1 MVKNEILFSTC
12 RGKNI
17 LLRAGKTCTM
27 RLMKVGI
34 FGLGRFGTL
43 WARLLSMK
51 FPVMVYNRTP
61 RSAPSDTIP
70 LVDLETLG
78 DCDVLFLCTAI
89 SSVEEVVRLVAPILK
104 PGALVADTCS
114 VKVYPVECMKRI
126 LPDHVS
132 ILGTHPMFG
141 PDSARDGVEGL
152 PLILCPVRV
161 SREDYTYWRTV
172 FLSYGMRVV
181 EMTPDEHD
189 REAAFT
195 QGIAHF
201 VGRVMK
207 DLDLKPSEIGT
218 LGYGKLLEI
227 MEQTCNDP
235 WQLFLDLQHFNPHT
249 VEMRRLL
256 RKSLKRIL
264 SQLES

>member
-1 MVKNEILFSTC
+1 
-12 RGKNI
+12 
-17 LLRAGKTCTM
+17 M

-43 WARLLSMK
+43 WARLLSSK
-51 FPVMVYNRTP
+51 FSVMVYNRTP
-61 RSAPSDTIP
+61 RSAPSDGIP
-70 LVDLETLG
+70 MVDLETLAK
-78 DCDVLFLCTAI
+78 CDVLFLCTAI
-89 SSVEEVVRLVAPILK
+89 SSVEAVVREVAPFLR
-104 PGALVADTCS
+104 PGVLVADTCS
-114 VKVYPVECMKRI
+114 VKVYPVECMKKY
-126 LPDHVS
+126 LPSHVS

-141 PDSARDGVEGL
+141 PDSARNGVDDL

-161 SREDYTYWRTV
+161 SGEVYSYWRKI
-172 FLSYGMRVV
+172 FLSYNMRVV
-181 EMTPDEHD
+181 EMSPDEHD

-201 VGRVMK
+201 VGRVLK

-235 WQLFLDLQHFNPHT
+235 WQLFLDLQHYNPHT
-249 VEMRRLL
+249 IEMRSRLQ
-256 RKSLKRIL
+256 RSLKRIL
-264 SQLES
+264 TKLES